1 MRFCSFA
8 SDGVLG
14 IAAENQGVWRGLTED
29 AQDFPGEL
37 GDLVKTGADLAALGR
52 RLAAAPEIDLSA
64 VDLRPPVA
72 RPGKIICIGLNY
84 IDHSTEIGF
93 EKPAYPTVF
102 ARYSTSL
109 TGAGAALR
117 HPKVSRQF
125 DYEGEAAVII
135 GKGGRDIARADALSH
150 VLGYSLFNDAS
161 VRDYQ
166 FKSPQWT
173 VGKNFDATGAFGP
186 WLVTADEL
194 PPGAKGLTLTTR
206 LNGVVV
212 QQASTD
218 DMIFDVAELIALL
231 SEAMTL
237 EPGDVIVSGT
247 PAGVGMARKPPLFMK
262 VGDVCEVEVEGIG
275 LLRNTVG

>member
-1 MRFCSFA
+1 MRFLSFT
-8 SDGVLG
+8 SGGVPG
-14 IAAENQGVWRGLTED
+14 IAAENQSVWRGLRQD
-29 AQDFPGEL
+29 APGFPGEL

-52 RLAAAPEIDLSA
+52 RLAAAPKIDLSA

-84 IDHSTEIGF
+84 IDHSTEVGF
-93 EKPAYPTVF
+93 EKPGYPTVF
-102 ARYSTSL
+102 ARYATSL

-117 HPKVSRQF
+117 HPKVSEQF
-125 DYEGEAAVII
+125 DYEGEVAVII

-206 LNGVVV
+206 LNGAVV

-237 EPGDVIVSGT
+237 ESGDVIVSGT

-262 VGDVCEVEVEGIG
+262 VGDVCEVEADGIG
-275 LLRNTVG
+275 LLRNIVG